1 MSDSGRKERILE
13 AAREVFLLDPA
24 ASMATVAERAGVG
37 MSALYR
43 RYPSKDVLL
52 GRLAADGLRR
62 YIDEVEAALADAA
75 DPWTAFTGFMR
86 RCVDGGTGAMT
97 QRLSGQFT
105 ATREMYRDGRHAHLQ
120 TEALLARMKA
130 AGVLREDVQTGDLT
144 LIFELMQSLAVV
156 DDYRSAQ
163 LRRRYLTLLLDSMRL
178 ADSPP
183 LPGPPPLWEELSA
196 RYRR

>member
-1 MSDSGRKERILE
+1 MVDSDRILE
-13 AAREVFLLDPA
+13 AARDVFLLDPA
-24 ASMATVAERAGVG
+24 APMSAVAERAGVG
-37 MSALYR
+37 MSAVYR
-43 RYPSKDVLL
+43 RYASKDLL
-52 GRLAADGLRR
+52 LRRLAADGLRR
-62 YIDEVEAALADAA
+62 YIAEVETALGDEG

-86 RCVDGGTGAMT
+86 RCVDGGIGAMT

-105 ATREMYRDGRHAHLQ
+105 ATEEMYRDGRHAHLQ
-120 TEALLARMKA
+120 TEELLARQKA

-144 LIFELMQSLAVV
+144 LIFELMQAIAIV

-163 LRRRYLTLLLDSMRL
+163 LRRRYLTLLLDSLQL

-183 LPGPPPLWEELSA
+183 LPGPPPRWEELTA